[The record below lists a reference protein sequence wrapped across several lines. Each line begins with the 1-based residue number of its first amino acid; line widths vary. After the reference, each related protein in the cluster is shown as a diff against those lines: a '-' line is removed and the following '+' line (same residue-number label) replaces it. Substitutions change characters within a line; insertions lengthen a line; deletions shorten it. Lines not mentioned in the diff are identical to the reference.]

1 MRIPESVLIILS
13 FGAIYFIWGSTYL
26 LNYFA
31 IQDIPPFLMA
41 GTRFFVAGCL
51 LYGLAL
57 SSGKAQRISL
67 KQLGN
72 VAMMGILFLSIGTGG
87 TVWAEQYV
95 DTGMAALIT
104 TFQPLLTTLLMWL
117 ILSNKPNWKAILGV
131 FLGMVGMSLL
141 IGQPR
146 LVSDD
151 AVLFGIGII
160 GVSVVSWSFA
170 SVVITRLDLPVYR
183 AQGTALQMVLGG
195 LVLILSSL
203 ISGESAGFATTDVGM
218 KAGLSW
224 IYLVIFG
231 SMVTFSAFN
240 YLLQKVSPDIVATST
255 YVNPVVAMLLGWA
268 FNNEVITSQSTLAA
282 IIMLTGVF
290 FIHSGRLANRKPLK
304 SM

>member
-41 GTRFFVAGCL
+41 GTRFFVAGGL
-51 LYGLAL
+51 LYALAL
-57 SSGKAQRISL
+57 STGKAQKISR

-117 ILSNKPNWKAILGV
+117 ILSNMPKWKAILGV
-131 FLGMVGMSLL
+131 LLGIVGMSLL

-146 LVSDD
+146 LVADD
-151 AVLFGIGII
+151 AVLFGIFVIGI
-160 GVSVVSWSFA
+160 SVVSWSFA
-170 SVVITRLDLPVYR
+170 SVVITRLDLPAYR

-203 ISGESAGFATTDVGM
+203 ITGEAKGFTLSAIGL

-224 IYLVIFG
+224 VYLVIFG
-231 SMVTFSAFN
+231 SMLTFSAFN
-240 YLLQKVSPDIVATST
+240 FLLQKVSPDKVATST
-255 YVNPVVAMLLGWA
+255 YVNPIVAMILGWA
-268 FNNEVITSQSTLAA
+268 FNNEVITGQSILAA

-290 FIHSGRLANRKPLK
+290 FIHSGRLANRKPLR